1 MEQKLAEM
9 MSGPHRDEDPDR
21 FLQICLYFIEKEFN
35 FSSDGLFSS
44 SGSQKFSPELLSEI
58 DKYKRAS
65 DDVIADGDVT
75 SDADEDSAR
84 WSLYGSG
91 SSSFGV
97 SNRSCLHASSRLLS
111 SHSASDHYVPRR
123 QFFSGLKGIVLQN
136 PMRMLRVWAELV
148 NLQKE
153 WDPSFDK
160 GDFLLGTKHV
170 GKRSGN

>member
-84 WSLYGSG
+84 WSLYGS
-91 SSSFGV
+91 
-97 SNRSCLHASSRLLS
+97 SC
-111 SHSASDHYVPRR
+111 YC
-123 QFFSGLKGIVLQN
+123 
-136 PMRMLRVWAELV
+136 
-148 NLQKE
+148 
-153 WDPSFDK
+153 
-160 GDFLLGTKHV
+160 
-170 GKRSGN
+170 